1 MKTFPPP
8 AGAIEGD
15 DVIIRL
21 KDNNRTKYYKHTSNG
36 KPMLC
41 GKGLESE
48 GGSVVPR
55 GSWDWGPLWWECED
69 DGEQWGFA

>member
-1 MKTFPPP
+1 M
-8 AGAIEGD
+8 
-15 DVIIRL
+15 
-21 KDNNRTKYYKHTSNG
+21 RTGERMNEPIKVVHVLRTGEPICPK
-36 KPMLC
+36 C
-41 GKGLESE
+41 GQGLESE